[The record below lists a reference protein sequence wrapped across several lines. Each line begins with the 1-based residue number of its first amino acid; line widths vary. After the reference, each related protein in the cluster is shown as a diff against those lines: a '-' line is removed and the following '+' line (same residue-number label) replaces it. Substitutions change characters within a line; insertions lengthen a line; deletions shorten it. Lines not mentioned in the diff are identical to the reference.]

1 MHKLINIKNRRIPPK
16 LALDNGTSARL
27 QGDPASG
34 VSLILIE
41 SNSLRRDGLVSILDS
56 TRFRVVA
63 SYSSFEAIPSSLVE
77 HSPDL
82 ILIGGN
88 HTAFIIDVL
97 KNCSERFPSARR
109 VVLNDFHG
117 EHVMMMLDAGAHACL
132 GTDITTEALL
142 ISLNLVTMGNSI
154 VCRPD
159 PVLKGKHSEINHQNG
174 HAVENTMSGQRSSN
188 EVSHSL
194 STREIAI
201 LQCLMHG
208 DSNKLIARQFGIA
221 EATVKVHVKAILR
234 KIRALNRTQ
243 AAIWAIEH
251 LRPSMK
257 AA

>member
-1 MHKLINIKNRRIPPK
+1 MHKLINIKNRRTLPK
-16 LALDNGTSARL
+16 LALDNGTNARL

-41 SNSLRRDGLVSILDS
+41 SNSLRRDGLIRLLDS
-56 TRFRVVA
+56 TRFHVVA
-63 SYSSFEAIPSSLVE
+63 SYSAFEAIPSSLE
-77 HSPDL
+77 RSPDL

-117 EHVMMMLDAGAHACL
+117 EHVIMMLDAGAHACL
-132 GTDITTEALL
+132 GTDITTEGLL
-142 ISLNLVTMGNSI
+142 ISLNLVTMGTSI
-154 VCRPD
+154 ACKNRIRPAE
-159 PVLKGKHSEINHQNG
+159 HSEMNHQNG
-174 HAVENTMSGQRSSN
+174 HAVENTMSDQRSSN
-188 EVSHSL
+188 EVSHPMSM
-194 STREIAI
+194 REIAV

-221 EATVKVHVKAILR
+221 ESTVKARVKAILR
-234 KIRALNRTQ
+234 KIRAVNRTQ
-243 AAIWAIEH
+243 AAIWATEH
-251 LRPSMK
+251 LRPPMD

>member
-1 MHKLINIKNRRIPPK
+1 MDDKK
-16 LALDNGTSARL
+16 NGTNARL
-27 QGDPASG
+27 QGDPGSG

-41 SNSLRRDGLVSILDS
+41 SNSLRRDGLIRLLDS
-56 TRFRVVA
+56 TRFHVLA
-63 SYSSFEAIPSSLVE
+63 SYSAFEAIPSSLE
-77 HSPDL
+77 RSPDL

-88 HTAFIIDVL
+88 HIAFIIDVV

-109 VVLNDFHG
+109 VVLNDFRG

-132 GTDITTEALL
+132 GTDITTEGLL
-142 ISLNLVTMGNSI
+142 LSLNLVTMGTSI
-154 VCRPD
+154 ICRPD
-159 PVLKGKHSEINHQNG
+159 PVLTGKHSEINHQNG

-194 STREIAI
+194 SMREIAI

-208 DSNKLIARQFGIA
+208 DSNKLIARHFEIA
-221 EATVKVHVKAILR
+221 ESTVKVHVKAILR
-234 KIRALNRTQ
+234 KICALNRTQ

-251 LRPSMK
+251 LRPPTD

>member
-1 MHKLINIKNRRIPPK
+1 
-16 LALDNGTSARL
+16 
-27 QGDPASG
+27 
-34 VSLILIE
+34 
-41 SNSLRRDGLVSILDS
+41 
-56 TRFRVVA
+56 
-63 SYSSFEAIPSSLVE
+63 
-77 HSPDL
+77 
-82 ILIGGN
+82 LIGGN

-97 KNCSERFPSARR
+97 KNCSERFPSARQ

-117 EHVMMMLDAGAHACL
+117 GHVMMMLDAGAHACL
-132 GTDITTEALL
+132 GTDITTEGLL

-154 VCRPD
+154 VCGPD
-159 PVLKGKHSEINHQNG
+159 PVLKGKYSEMNHQNG
-174 HAVENTMSGQRSSN
+174 HAVENTMSDQRSSN
-188 EVSHSL
+188 EVSHPL